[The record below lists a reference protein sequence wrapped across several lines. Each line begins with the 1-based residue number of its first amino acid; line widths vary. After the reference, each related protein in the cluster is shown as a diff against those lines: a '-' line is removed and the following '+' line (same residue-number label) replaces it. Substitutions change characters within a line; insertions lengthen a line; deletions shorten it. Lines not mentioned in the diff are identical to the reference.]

1 MLVNKFFTLA
11 GVFVVAKIADRAYDR
26 EVRNFYLNN
35 STGIPY
41 FENEENVVD
50 LDRTFWRLDEDQ
62 KDQPTLFYPG
72 RQLNFQP
79 SGLL

>member
-41 FENEENVVD
+41 FENEETLGSNALFVD
-50 LDRTFWRLDEDQ
+50 SLRTELPPISDNGCTWHEW
-62 KDQPTLFYPG
+62 
-72 RQLNFQP
+72 
-79 SGLL
+79 